1 MVKKALVFLLFAG
14 VAAAATARTL
24 YQIELRSEPAMI
36 SRDLPVRN
44 GSMFLFHRHPDG
56 RLTGVPRE
64 EVIGV
69 AELVSSATSPRTV
82 RPVRL
87 VTAPAAAE
95 SPEETR
101 AATPLKPGDTLVLG
115 PTGEGS
121 ARAAAEERFAESST
135 ESTAVPADQI
145 LLTSP
150 YGSVPFGAGANTP
163 ITNQPGAPGGR
174 PLASGGP
181 AGSFGAPPILD
192 GTGRPVTGTAI
203 PGNLAPAPVPALAP
217 LGPPTLPG
225 STMSPVGATPPGST
239 MNPVGSTP
247 PGTTIRP
254 AGTTP
259 QGTTVQ
265 PASPGQG
272 AAPRG

>member
-1 MVKKALVFLLFAG
+1 
-14 VAAAATARTL
+14 
-24 YQIELRSEPAMI
+24 MI

-44 GSMFLFHRHPDG
+44 GSVFLFHRHPDG

-64 EVIGV
+64 EVLGV
-69 AELVSSATSPRTV
+69 SEFDSKATSIRTRARTL
-82 RPVRL
+82 RPTRIGS
-87 VTAPAAAE
+87 PAAIAE

-101 AATPLKPGDTLVLG
+101 DATPMKPGDVLVLG
-115 PTGEGS
+115 PTGEGG
-121 ARAAAEERFAESST
+121 ARPAAEEDSVEAAAT
-135 ESTAVPADQI
+135 GTAFPADQI

-150 YGSVPFGAGANTP
+150 YGSVPFGAGGNTP

-181 AGSFGAPPILD
+181 VGSFDVPPILD
-192 GTGRPVTGTAI
+192 GTGRPVSGTAI
-203 PGNLAPAPVPALAP
+203 PGNLAPGPPPALAP

-247 PGTTIRP
+247 PGTTVRP
-254 AGTTP
+254 AGSTP

-265 PASPGQG
+265 SAPPGQG
-272 AAPRG
+272 AGPRG